1 MYRKLIKLISIFS
14 LSIFILFSCG
24 FDEPFPCDTNDP
36 GCGEPEP
43 VPKPNTEG

>member
-1 MYRKLIKLISIFS
+1 MNKKIIKLISIFS
-14 LSIFILFSCG
+14 LSIFITFSCG
-24 FDEPFPCDTNDP
+24 FEEPFPCDPDTP